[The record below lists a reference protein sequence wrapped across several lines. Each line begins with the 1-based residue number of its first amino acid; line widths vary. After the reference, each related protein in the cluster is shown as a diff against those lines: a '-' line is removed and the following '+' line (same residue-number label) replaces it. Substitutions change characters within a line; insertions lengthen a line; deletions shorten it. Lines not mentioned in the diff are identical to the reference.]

1 MMRRVL
7 LPLLLMVA
15 PAMAADAP
23 ISLHP
28 DNPHYLLFRG
38 KSTILITSTEHYGA
52 VLNGDFDYIP
62 YLDELQA
69 KKLNLTRTFS
79 GVYREL
85 PGTFNIT
92 DNTLA
97 PKTHDKFVCPWA
109 RSDTPGATD
118 VGNKFDLT
126 KFSPAYFQRLKNFI
140 SEAGKGGVVVEL
152 VLFCTTY
159 DDKLWNGSPQNA
171 INNVNGIGKMNRA
184 DLYTLKNKEMVEVHD
199 ALVR

>member
-1 MMRRVL
+1 RGMPASTGAWHPGFVGLSL
-7 LPLLLMVA
+7 LVA
-15 PAMAADAP
+15 VFAQAADPP

-38 KSTILITSTEHYGA
+38 KPTILIGSTEHYGA

-62 YLDELQA
+62 YLDELQS

-97 PKTHDKFVCPWA
+97 PKTKDKFICPCA
-109 RSDTPGATD
+109 
-118 VGNKFDLT
+118 
-126 KFSPAYFQRLKNFI
+126 
-140 SEAGKGGVVVEL
+140 
-152 VLFCTTY
+152 
-159 DDKLWNGSPQNA
+159 
-171 INNVNGIGKMNRA
+171 
-184 DLYTLKNKEMVEVHD
+184 
-199 ALVR
+199 